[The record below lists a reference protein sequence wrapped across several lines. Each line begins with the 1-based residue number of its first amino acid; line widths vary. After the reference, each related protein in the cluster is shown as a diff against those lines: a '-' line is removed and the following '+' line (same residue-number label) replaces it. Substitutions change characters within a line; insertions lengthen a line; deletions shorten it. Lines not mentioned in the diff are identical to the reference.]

1 MGYKKNQID
10 DFAFWYAATETDA
23 VDFTSTMPV
32 VPGTTPGSIEPQINL
47 PAGWRQ
53 VNDEHPLHGWVAEK
67 PDGNRVIV
75 DRDGNE
81 MGPYESETVDD

>member
-1 MGYKKNQID
+1 
-10 DFAFWYAATETDA
+10 
-23 VDFTSTMPV
+23 MPV
-32 VPGTTPGSIEPQINL
+32 VPGTPPGSIVPGQINL
-47 PAGWRQ
+47 PPGWRLA
-53 VNDEHPLHGWVAEK
+53 NDKVALHGWVAEK